1 MGSKENF
8 VFGEKNLL
16 NTIRVTFPHFPSF
29 RYTHCYT
36 SKSQT
41 TIGFGQW
48 VSGCS
53 MKLKITI
60 HMFSELA
67 KSTCLKKVLKVMLLR
82 LLFLLTTLHL
92 FILSP
97 LAEMFYLLI
106 LFLKKVFLHG
116 SISIICLI
124 TGGFLFP
131 HLVIL
136 VQYCF

>member
-1 MGSKENF
+1 MTRPVSHNILCYSNIPGKYWEEMGSKENF

-67 KSTCLKKVLKVMLLR
+67 KSTCLKKHFRQLSAIKYLR
-82 LLFLLTTLHL
+82 
-92 FILSP
+92 
-97 LAEMFYLLI
+97 
-106 LFLKKVFLHG
+106 
-116 SISIICLI
+116 
-124 TGGFLFP
+124 
-131 HLVIL
+131 
-136 VQYCF
+136 